1 MSLWARVYHERR
13 AVVLPLLVL
22 IVANLA
28 VLALVI
34 WPLQRGV
41 RAAADAEYHALTE
54 MENARREDRE
64 ARLAQTRRQEVDVEL
79 AKFYQEILPR
89 DLAAAQVLTQLWL
102 ARVARQNGV
111 TFQQGTDRH
120 AEVRGSLLA
129 KVTSEATLSGTY
141 HDIRKFLYAVEA
153 APEFVV
159 IEEVQLG
166 DTGSS
171 AQQNPRG
178 ELEIGIKAAAYF
190 VREP

>member
-1 MSLWARVYHERR
+1 MTLWSRVYRERR

-22 IVANLA
+22 LVANLA

-34 WPLQRGV
+34 WPLQRSVG
-41 RAAADAEYHALTE
+41 AAGDADLQALIE
-54 MENARREDRE
+54 KENARREDRD
-64 ARLAQTRRQEVDVEL
+64 ARLAQTRRLEVDVEL
-79 AKFYQEILPR
+79 EKFYGEILPK
-89 DLAAAQVLTQLWL
+89 DLAAAQVLTQFWL
-102 ARVARQNGV
+102 PGVARQSGV

-120 AEVRGSLLA
+120 AEVRESRLT

-141 HDIRKFLYAVEA
+141 QEIRKFLHAVES
-153 APEFVV
+153 APEFVI

-171 AQQNPRG
+171 AQNPRG
-178 ELEIGIKAAAYF
+178 VLEIGIKAATYF